1 MKRCWGRDR
10 LDRAG
15 RQERARL
22 AGAGDVEVI
31 PGPGAGDEQD
41 AAFPLQVLGVREG
54 VLGLRGDG
62 ARFRDQALLHADDG
76 DGLEL
81 QALHGVHRAGPDGRD
96 MAPAAQRG
104 GGDAG
109 GLQRLAR
116 LADQGGG
123 SGGHADGM
131 GLEAGRKPRANP
143 FGKKA
148 ELLGPAGRLPRLRAR
163 AVHGRAVAEQ

>member
-31 PGPGAGDEQD
+31 PGPGAGDE
-41 AAFPLQVLGVREG
+41 
-54 VLGLRGDG
+54 
-62 ARFRDQALLHADDG
+62 
-76 DGLEL
+76 
-81 QALHGVHRAGPDGRD
+81 
-96 MAPAAQRG
+96 
-104 GGDAG
+104 
-109 GLQRLAR
+109 RLAR